1 VQRDVRGAR
10 RPRHLPLDE
19 GLLGRLGDELLGRR
33 RQRELARFDALPPY
47 DSDDDQNV
55 TKVFNGVPWTWLR
68 EAGDE
73 AP

>member
-1 VQRDVRGAR
+1 MSYSVD
-10 RPRHLPLDE
+10 
-19 GLLGRLGDELLGRR
+19 GDSVSWPE
-33 RQRELARFDALPPY
+33 FDALPPY